1 MIRIQALTKR
11 YGRFTALEG
20 LDLHVPAGETL
31 VLLGPNGAGK
41 TTAIRALTGQ
51 LRPTEGRVELAG
63 VDVWRR
69 PVAAKRLFGY
79 VPDRPYLYGKL
90 SAVELLRF
98 VGRLYRME
106 PRRIESRIEALLAE
120 FRLERFAS
128 ALIETYSHGMRQKLT
143 FAAALL
149 PEPQVL
155 IVDEPMVGLDPVA
168 ARTVRTLLRRYSKP
182 GRAVLF
188 STHQMELAE
197 AAADRVALLH
207 EGRLRLLGAPNAVRA
222 QHGDA
227 SLEEVFIQLTED
239 AARDAAAA
247 PEHPAP

>member
-20 LDLHVPAGETL
+20 LELHVPPGETL

-51 LRPTEGRVELAG
+51 LRPTRGRVELAG

-69 PVAAKRLFGY
+69 PVEAKRLFGY

-106 PRRIESRIEALLAE
+106 ARRIEARVEALLAE

-149 PEPQVL
+149 PEPRVL

-168 ARTVRTLLRRYSKP
+168 ARTVRSLLAEYSKP
-182 GRAVLF
+182 DRAVLF

-207 EGRLRLLGAPNAVRA
+207 EGRLRLLGTPAEIRA
-222 QHGDA
+222 AHDDA
-227 SLEEVFIQLTED
+227 SLEEIFIRLTED
-239 AARDAAAA
+239 AAGAEAA
-247 PEHPAP
+247 PAHPAP

>member
-1 MIRIQALTKR
+1 VIRIQALTKR
-11 YGRFTALEG
+11 YGRFAALEG

-51 LRPTEGRVELAG
+51 LRPTSGRVFLTG
-63 VDVWRR
+63 LDVWRE

-98 VGRLYRME
+98 VGRLYRMAE
-106 PRRIESRIEALLAE
+106 ARIEARIEKLLAE

-149 PEPQVL
+149 PEPRVL
-155 IVDEPMVGLDPVA
+155 VVDEPMVGLDPLA
-168 ARTVRTLLRRYSKP
+168 ARTVRELLAGYSKP
-182 GRAVLF
+182 QRAVLF

-197 AAADRVALLH
+197 AVADRVALLH
-207 EGRLRLLGAPNAVRA
+207 EGRLRLLGTPEELRTAY
-222 QHGDA
+222 GDA
-227 SLEEVFIQLTED
+227 SLEEIFIRLTED
-239 AARDAAAA
+239 AAGVEPT
-247 PEHPAP
+247 PENPAP

>member
-20 LDLHVPAGETL
+20 LDLQVSPGETL
-31 VLLGPNGAGK
+31 GLLGPNGAGK
-41 TTAIRALTGQ
+41 TTTIRALTGQ
-51 LRPTEGRVELAG
+51 LRPTRGRVELAG

-69 PVAAKRLFGY
+69 PVEAKRLFGY

-98 VGRLYRME
+98 VGRLYRLE
-106 PRRIESRIEALLAE
+106 PRRIEARIEALLAE

-149 PEPQVL
+149 PEPRVL

-168 ARTVRTLLRRYSKP
+168 ARRVRGLLQAYSKP
-182 GRAVLF
+182 DRAVLF

-207 EGRLRLLGAPNAVRA
+207 EGRLRLVGSPDELRA
-222 QHGDA
+222 QHGNA
-227 SLEEVFIQLTED
+227 SLEEVFIRLTED
-239 AARDAAAA
+239 AGHAAATA
-247 PEHPAP
+247 AHPAP